1 MNKSKL
7 QVIASGCAF
16 VLSVFLLVSATVAY
30 FSDEVQITNT
40 MTAGNVVIELTEAAV
55 KREQGNLVEN
65 PLAPRIKGAEE
76 ATVRSYGTI
85 YPGISIFKDPTIQ
98 NVGESDAWIAAK
110 ITFND
115 GAGDLSKLIGYDGAP
130 GIDMRMLLC
139 GGILEEAF
147 RFGTWNG
154 IENVRYNNRCAIV
167 QKVDATLGQYE
178 FYIFFHEPFQ
188 KDEQV
193 VLFDHFVVPDDWS
206 NQQMQELKELTIN
219 IQAYGVQLFDMDSC
233 YEAMTK
239 AFATQFQSE

>member
-115 GAGDLSKLIGYDGAP
+115 GDGDLSKLIGYDGAP
-130 GIDMRMLLC
+130 VSICECCSMA
-139 GGILEEAF
+139 AF
-147 RFGTWNG
+147 WEKASVSVPGT
-154 IENVRYNNRCAIV
+154 AL
-167 QKVDATLGQYE
+167 KMSAT
-178 FYIFFHEPFQ
+178 
-188 KDEQV
+188 
-193 VLFDHFVVPDDWS
+193 
-206 NQQMQELKELTIN
+206 TIS
-219 IQAYGVQLFDMDSC
+219 APSSSG
-233 YEAMTK
+233 
-239 AFATQFQSE
+239 